1 MKNIYLDVKANIENL
16 QNNFKNTD
24 DRDEKL
30 KRFNQEALKVFQKL
44 EFKSLKELES
54 LKNNEEWENFTIA
67 FYGETG
73 AGKSTLIE
81 CLRMF
86 FKEQSKV
93 VQQER
98 FKRLY
103 SNYQNNYQ
111 NDERKRQAI
120 LNELHSLQDGAIIGD
135 GRSDFTTKT
144 KSYTLKHGNKTFTL
158 LDVPGIE
165 GREKKVIDQISNATQ
180 KAHAIFYVTKTPNP
194 PQKGEEG
201 KRGTIEKIQKQ
212 LDSQTEVWTIFNK
225 PINNPRALKDGLI
238 NES

>member
-1 MKNIYLDVKANIENL
+1 MKDIYLDVKANIENL
-16 QNNFKNTD
+16 QNIFKNTD
-24 DRDEKL
+24 NENERL
-30 KRFNQEALKVFQKL
+30 KKFNQEALKVFQQL

-54 LKNNEEWENFTIA
+54 LKKNEEWENFTIA

-93 VQQER
+93 DQQER

-103 SNYQNNYQ
+103 FNYQNNYQ
-111 NDERKRQAI
+111 NDERNKQAI

-135 GRSDFTTKT
+135 GRSDFTLKT
-144 KSYTLKHGNKTFTL
+144 QSYSFQYNHQNFTL

-165 GREKKVIDQISNATQ
+165 GDEKKVIEQISNATQ

-201 KRGTIEKIQKQ
+201 KRRN
-212 LDSQTEVWTIFNK
+212 D
-225 PINNPRALKDGLI
+225 
-238 NES
+238 

>member
-1 MKNIYLDVKANIENL
+1 ME
-16 QNNFKNTD
+16 
-24 DRDEKL
+24 
-30 KRFNQEALKVFQKL
+30 VFQKL
-44 EFKSLKELES
+44 EFESLKELES

-98 FKRLY
+98 FKWLY
-103 SNYQNNYQ
+103 SNYQNNSQ
-111 NDERKRQAI
+111 KDERKKQAI

-135 GRSDFTTKT
+135 GRSDFTLKT
-144 KSYTLKHGNKTFTL
+144 RSYSFQYNHQNFTL

-165 GREKKVIDQISNATQ
+165 SDEKKLLNKFLTLHKKPMLFFMLPKRLILR
-180 KAHAIFYVTKTPNP
+180 KKEKKE
-194 PQKGEEG
+194 KGERL
-201 KRGTIEKIQKQ
+201 KKSKNNSVRKQ
-212 LDSQTEVWTIFNK
+212 RYGRFSTNRLTTRELSK
-225 PINNPRALKDGLI
+225 MGLLM
-238 NES
+238 EAKKKA